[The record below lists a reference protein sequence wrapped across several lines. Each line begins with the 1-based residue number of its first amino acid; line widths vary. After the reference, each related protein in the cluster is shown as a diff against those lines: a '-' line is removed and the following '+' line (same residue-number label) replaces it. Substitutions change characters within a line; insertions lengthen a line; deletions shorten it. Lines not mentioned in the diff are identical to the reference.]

1 MFDLF
6 FESMHA
12 YNQIGLFIGALVC
25 LGLGGLILGNSLYW
39 RLHALRASGTI
50 IGVVS
55 RGGGTYSAVYR
66 YSLPD
71 GQTHLAKSNSGS
83 SSVRGKET
91 GRVVPLMISAHNP
104 TEAQEANSHLFD
116 LIGLV
121 LIVPGVWLGYTALT
135 AYPIT
140 PMTWIMAGALLIY
153 LAERGHR
160 ILIPKG
166 QRLSIEEWRNQHGLG
181 DAGAIDVKDIKRA
194 EDILSSEVGEAE
206 QRQLQSSR
214 KAAPLVGV
222 FALILI
228 CAGIFQSMRIAK
240 LEAMGLRAQGEVVR
254 LKEEGSS
261 GHASYYAIVRY
272 RTNDNESVEFKDD
285 VGSNP
290 PGHRPGDRVTVLYL
304 ADNPR
309 KEAIVDRGIWWNWG
323 IPGILIL
330 VAAFLLWLM
339 VAILRTTRP
348 EKPSDLLARKSGAE
362 A

>member
-6 FESMHA
+6 FESVQA

-25 LGLGGLILGNSLYW
+25 LGLGGLILGDSLYW

-55 RGGGTYSAVYR
+55 RGGTYSAVYR

-71 GQTHLAKSNSGS
+71 GETHVAKSNSGS

-91 GRVVPLMISAHNP
+91 GRVVPLLISAHNP

-116 LIGLV
+116 IIGLV
-121 LIVPGVWLGYTALT
+121 LIGPGVWLGYTALT

-153 LAERGHR
+153 LAERGYR
-160 ILIPKG
+160 ILVPKG
-166 QRLSIEEWRNQHGLG
+166 QRRSIAEWRKQRGL
-181 DAGAIDVKDIKRA
+181 DADGAIDLKEVKRA
-194 EDILSSEVGEAE
+194 EDILSSGVGEAE

-214 KAAPLVGV
+214 KAAPLVGLL
-222 FALILI
+222 AIILI
-228 CAGIFQSMRIAK
+228 CAGIFESIRIAK
-240 LEAMGLRAQGEVVR
+240 LEAVGLRAQGEVVG
-254 LKEEGSS
+254 LKQEGSS
-261 GHASYYAIVRY
+261 GHVSYYAIVRY
-272 RTNDNESVEFKDD
+272 RTNNNETVEFKDD

-290 PGHRPGDRVTVLYL
+290 PGHRPGDRLTVLYF

-309 KEAIVDRGIWWNWG
+309 KEAIVDRGIWWNWA

-330 VAAFLLWLM
+330 IAAFLLWLLI
-339 VAILRTTRP
+339 AILRTTRP
-348 EKPSDLLARKSGAE
+348 EKSSDVLAHKSGAE